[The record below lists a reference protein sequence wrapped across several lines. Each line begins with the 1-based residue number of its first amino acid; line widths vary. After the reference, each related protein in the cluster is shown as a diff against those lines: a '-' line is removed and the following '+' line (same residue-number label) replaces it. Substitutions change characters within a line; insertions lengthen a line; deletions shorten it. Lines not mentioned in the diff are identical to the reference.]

1 VNEVEVQENVERF
14 EAACRAAGMNVTPQ
28 RVAVYR
34 HLVVSDRHPTA
45 DQIFEAVRVDFPALS
60 RATIYKALSVLCGL
74 GFASEVGLAG
84 GPGRFEAE
92 LEPHHH
98 LVCTRCQEI
107 VDIPASDVTV
117 EAPPPRDG
125 FAISSTRVRFDGVC
139 AACEA
144 G

>member
-1 VNEVEVQENVERF
+1 MTEADVQGHIERF

-34 HLVVSDRHPTA
+34 HLVRSSRHPTA

-60 RATIYKALSVLCGL
+60 RATVYKALSVLCGL

-84 GPGRFEAE
+84 GPGRFQAE

-98 LVCTRCQEI
+98 LVCTGCQEI
-107 VDIPASDVTV
+107 VDIPASEVKVD
-117 EAPPPRDG
+117 APPPRNG
-125 FAISSTRVRFDGVC
+125 FRIASTRVRFDGL
-139 AACEA
+139 CESCV
-144 G
+144 GS

>member
-1 VNEVEVQENVERF
+1 MSQVDVQEHVERF
-14 EAACRAAGMNVTPQ
+14 GAACRAAGMNVTPQ

-34 HLVVSDRHPTA
+34 HLVGSDRHPTA
-45 DQIFEAVRVDFPALS
+45 DQIYEAVRVDFPALS
-60 RATIYKALSVLCGL
+60 RATVYKALSVLCGL

-107 VDIPASDVTV
+107 VDIPASEVKVD
-117 EAPPPRDG
+117 APPPQGG
-125 FAISSTRVRFDGVC
+125 FQIASTRVRFDGVC
-139 AACEA
+139 SACA

>member
-1 VNEVEVQENVERF
+1 MIDAEVQGHVERF

-34 HLVVSDRHPTA
+34 HLLGNDRHPTA
-45 DQIFEAVRVDFPALS
+45 DQIYEGVRVDFPTLS

-107 VDIPASDVTV
+107 VDIPAREVRVD
-117 EAPPPRDG
+117 APPPRDG
-125 FAISSTRVRFDGVC
+125 FEIASTRVRFDGICSGC
-139 AACEA
+139 AAA
-144 G
+144 